1 MNNSKNSSSKY
12 KSQWN
17 RALVVTEPFFYFV
30 TQIQQQIIEQENNEW
45 RNLVLCIGC
54 WFDCKMRA

>member
-12 KSQWN
+12 N
-17 RALVVTEPFFYFV
+17 ETEVVTEPFFHFV

-45 RNLVLCIGC
+45 RNLFLCIGC
-54 WFDCKMRA
+54 